1 MNYFLIPT
9 SIHRLDIVFIIIM
22 ITNHP
27 PQRNYNH
34 QLQNILAV
42 EGYLDQYLII
52 EIEIEIVIIA
62 HLQHVHLNHQSLYHL
77 LIITFLLLK
86 NNNRIQTVFH
96 VHHGRTH
103 ILVQNLMNPGSTTVL
118 DRHLV
123 IIRTSYHH
131 HSYSRTRSSSQPRSL
146 SHSIVAL
153 PFSPHSSSPKQNTN
167 NIKD

>member
-1 MNYFLIPT
+1 
-9 SIHRLDIVFIIIM
+9 M
-22 ITNHP
+22 ITNYS
-27 PQRNYNH
+27 PQRNYDH
-34 QLQNILAV
+34 KYQNIPEV
-42 EGYLDQYLII
+42 EVALDQYLII
-52 EIEIEIVIIA
+52 KIAIEIVIIT
-62 HLQHVHLNHQSLYHL
+62 HPHHVHFKHQSLYRL

-86 NNNRIQTVFH
+86 HNDRIQRIVYVPHDQTY
-96 VHHGRTH
+96 T
-103 ILVQNLMNPGSTTVL
+103 LVQNLMNPGSTTVL